1 MTREGDDVY
10 ACNSNSI
17 INDAST
23 TSSGHGQQLSELQ
36 QPYAPAPAQGV
47 IPSSSSSSSS
57 SQQPLHLQLHQHQQL
72 QQPPNPSMTD
82 GSNNNYN
89 NIISSNSNNPERLS
103 SLIYNRTIKTHKTNY
118 SDHGSHGV
126 AAYPLLHQH
135 VVTNNNN
142 NTVGQVMLGGGGPD
156 VVVGGGGG
164 GAGASANITMA
175 GIQANA
181 IGGAIRGGSS
191 LSGYSLPSSV
201 QMQLQMQQMT
211 NSAGTAS
218 AALHSQQQQL
228 SSLPLPLPLQNGL
241 PQSLTTQ
248 QQQQQFQQQ
257 QRQEFQLMPP
267 PPPPPPTSNN
277 TSSMRSFGNPM
288 HQFILNNHGNN
299 NLNSS
304 VLSSSSIRTGGAA
317 GGGQLYSS
325 VSGLTNTMNAIS
337 STELMEAFN
346 AQIAANHAA
355 INSITNAVALSAN
368 AMAGAGAP
376 GLGNGLL
383 HNYLAPQQQPN
394 NPMTVG
400 LGNFNSGF
408 ASQPFDAGQLLLGN
422 STNMGGSSS
431 STMSVN
437 NYNPPLVAPSMGGGY
452 INYNNPDD
460 IAIAPHVVDFRNG
473 KKRTSP
479 SIPLHPSQLQ
489 SYNTGGGVGG
499 NSLCNS
505 TGSLAAGNSSMG
517 MNSVA
522 EEGEENALLGT
533 GNMQAN
539 SSTVEAHLMLLQQ
552 NQQTLIQQ
560 HQSNLSN
567 ATIGGANNQGAAS
580 QHGPIHVAYDNGS
593 PQSGEPAFGEKRQ
606 PQQKQPDDADESSRA
621 NIMSSGDPTANV
633 FHANEIMQGEVLT
646 NPSIPSSNAGLDNS
660 EGNLIVRRGDIFR
673 IPKTIIHY
681 HPPSAGKPTRNRSN
695 SSKSRLSDDDYVEY
709 KVVSLLGQGTFA
721 QVFHCIDQMSE
732 KAVAVKIV
740 KNKPAYTRQAAVEI
754 DVFRKLNAP
763 LAGEERSDDT
773 SDGHDSPA
781 SGGEGETNVSA
792 AVAQDQNSITE
803 AGFSLSASTT
813 ATSSDKSIIRLQCYF
828 MYCSHL
834 CLVFEMLGPNLYEI
848 LKKRQFRG
856 LPIEAVRALVRQAA
870 EGIQLLG
877 TRNVVHC
884 DLKPEN
890 ILMVRSDVDSVIA
903 ECKKMGTVE
912 TKEDLGRVPDKDL
925 ISKPTQS
932 NSDKPGSDE
941 ANNQWIKL
949 IDFGSACFEGQT
961 THTYI
966 QSRFYRSPEVLIGL
980 PYDSA
985 IDIWSLGC
993 VAAELF
999 LGLPI
1004 LPGVH
1009 EHDQLGRILEMVG
1022 PLPDWMVEQGSKSG
1036 KFFKHA
1042 FHSDDSTQ
1050 SEWLFRTRQEY
1061 INVLTEE
1068 EKRSK
1073 GGLTK
1078 LEQQQTN
1085 RYFKKKRLE
1094 DIVMHHGVCN
1104 TQKDREQLGL
1114 FVHFLKG
1121 LLHPDPWKR
1130 WTAHQV
1136 LNHPFLSGN
1145 SVYRMKASS
1154 GVVDVDGTRL
1164 GVRPYDILWVPP
1176 WDASISRRKLILI
1189 QKEKE
1194 KEAQQAQVSNNS
1206 RVCRRVSGADLPG
1219 GGSRMP
1225 ISQSVPEARAMVPN
1239 AQLSRFSAQG
1249 SQMYDP
1255 PHRIQT
1261 MLPPQ
1266 TDLSDKSS
1274 PTKAFAH
1281 GGPPIYTFPAALS
1294 SSLGGVAMPL
1304 NFQQLT
1310 DIDAA
1315 DPYRTSVAGRSFS
1328 DSIYSVQMSAQQQ
1341 QLHASLSELYDA
1353 ALLQP
1358 PPSHPPIMGA
1368 QSFSGIYYQG
1378 MPRSHYPHVES
1389 DLGYALQRPGVVP
1402 GMGSDAFA
1410 SLRRQSSQLSFNSA
1424 ALISQPS
1431 QMLSPSLSTL
1441 SSPTPRNHFAPPG
1454 LNANYQA
1461 VSMSPGGLLLQKLGL
1476 QDQLFANQ
1484 SNTAGAGISLLSQ
1497 QLEEYSH
1504 PDQHQGQYISSRQNQ
1519 YKMPSSLQSASTPA
1533 VNPGSYRG
1541 GDAISRTVPTVHQ
1554 FLPFDTQQYA
1564 SFTDLTGG
1572 MHRKQTIFE
1581 NVNLGAYDDAPAP
1594 MSFPSV
1600 AYPRPHANSFS
1611 DFGSNMIPNSSL
1623 PFVLQNNGFDE
1634 SYSTDDGPIL
1644 EQQKR
1649 PSMG

>member
-10 ACNSNSI
+10 ACSSI
-17 INDAST
+17 INDASAT
-23 TSSGHGQQLSELQ
+23 TSGHGQQLSGLQ
-36 QPYAPAPAQGV
+36 QSYAPAPAQGV

-57 SQQPLHLQLHQHQQL
+57 QQPLHLQL
-72 QQPPNPSMTD
+72 QQPPNPSMAD
-82 GSNNNYN
+82 GNNNNYN
-89 NIISSNSNNPERLS
+89 SIISSNSNNPERLS
-103 SLIYNRTIKTHKTNY
+103 SLIYDRTIKIHKTNY

-135 VVTNNNN
+135 VVTNSYN

-156 VVVGGGGG
+156 VGGGGG
-164 GAGASANITMA
+164 GAGAAATTMT
-175 GIQANA
+175 GIQGNA

-218 AALHSQQQQL
+218 AALHSQQHHL

-241 PQSLTTQ
+241 PQSMTTQ
-248 QQQQQFQQQ
+248 QQQQQ
-257 QRQEFQLMPP
+257 RPEFQLMPP
-267 PPPPPPTSNN
+267 PPPTSNN
-277 TSSMRSFGNPM
+277 ASSMGSFGNPM
-288 HQFILNNHGNN
+288 HQFFLNNHGNN
-299 NLNSS
+299 NLSSS

-325 VSGLTNTMNAIS
+325 VSGLTNTMNATS

-368 AMAGAGAP
+368 AVAGAGAT

-383 HNYLAPQQQPN
+383 HNYLVPQQQPN
-394 NPMTVG
+394 NPMMVG
-400 LGNFNSGF
+400 LGNFNSSF
-408 ASQPFDAGQLLLGN
+408 STQPFDAGQLLSGN
-422 STNMGGSSS
+422 STNMGSSSS

-489 SYNTGGGVGG
+489 FYTTGGGVGG

-505 TGSLAAGNSSMG
+505 TGSLAVGNSSMG

-533 GNMQAN
+533 GNMQVN
-539 SSTVEAHLMLLQQ
+539 SSTVDAHLMLLQQ
-552 NQQTLIQQ
+552 NQQTLIQP
-560 HQSNLSN
+560 HQSNISN
-567 ATIGGANNQGAAS
+567 ATIGGAKNQGAAS
-580 QHGPIHVAYDNGS
+580 QHHGPMHVAYDSGS
-593 PQSGEPAFGEKRQ
+593 PQSGEPAFGEKSQ
-606 PQQKQPDDADESSRA
+606 PQQIQPDNADETSRA
-621 NIMSSGDPTANV
+621 NFMFSPSSFGDPTANA
-633 FHANEIMQGEVLT
+633 FHANEIIQGEVLT

-673 IPKTIIHY
+673 IPKAIIHC
-681 HPPSAGKPTRNRSN
+681 HPPSAAGKPARNRS
-695 SSKSRLSDDDYVEY
+695 SSSRSRLSDDDYVEY

-721 QVFHCIDQMSE
+721 QVFHCIDQTSE

-763 LAGEERSDDT
+763 LAGEERSEDT
-773 SDGHDSPA
+773 SDGQDSPA
-781 SGGEGETNVSA
+781 AGGEGETNVSA
-792 AVAQDQNSITE
+792 TVAQDQNSIAE
-803 AGFSLSASTT
+803 GGFSLSASTT
-813 ATSSDKSIIRLQCYF
+813 ATSSDKSIIRLMCYF
-828 MYCSHL
+828 MHCSHL

-932 NSDKPGSDE
+932 NPDKPGSDE
-941 ANNQWIKL
+941 ANSQWIKL

-1042 FHSDDSTQ
+1042 FPSDDSTQ
-1050 SEWLFRTRQEY
+1050 SEWLFMTRQEY

-1145 SVYRMKASS
+1145 SVYRMKAST
-1154 GVVDVDGTRL
+1154 GGVDVDGTRL

-1176 WDASISRRKLILI
+1176 WDASISKRKLIVI
-1189 QKEKE
+1189 QKAKE

-1206 RVCRRVSGADLPG
+1206 RACRRVSGADLPG

-1249 SQMYDP
+1249 SQMLYDP

-1281 GGPPIYTFPAALS
+1281 GGPPIYTLPAALS

-1310 DIDAA
+1310 DIGAVN
-1315 DPYRTSVAGRSFS
+1315 PYRTSVAGRSFS
-1328 DSIYSVQMSAQQQ
+1328 DSIHSVQMSAQQQ

-1353 ALLQP
+1353 ALLQS

-1424 ALISQPS
+1424 ALFTQPS

-1454 LNANYQA
+1454 LNSNYQA

-1484 SNTAGAGISLLSQ
+1484 SNTAGSGISLLSQ

-1504 PDQHQGQYISSRQNQ
+1504 PDQQQGQYISSRQNQ
-1519 YKMPSSLQSASTPA
+1519 YKMPGSLQSASTSA
-1533 VNPGSYRG
+1533 INPGSYRG
-1541 GDAISRTVPTVHQ
+1541 GDVISRAVPTVHQ
-1554 FLPFDTQQYA
+1554 FLPFDTQQCA
-1564 SFTDLTGG
+1564 SFTDLNGG
-1572 MHRKQTIFE
+1572 MHRTHTIFE
-1581 NVNLGAYDDAPAP
+1581 NVNLGAHDDAPAP
-1594 MSFPSV
+1594 MSFPSI
-1600 AYPRPHANSFS
+1600 AYTRPHASSFS
-1611 DFGSNMIPNSSL
+1611 DFGNNMIPNSSL

-1634 SYSTDDGPIL
+1634 SYSTDDPSV